1 MRSATLFRPAPAAT
15 GSEESENKGTESE
28 NHDTL
33 ATTPELL
40 SVAFEKAWRF
50 VKVDPMLA
58 HNEMA
63 LLRNTLR
70 QRLQQLHANGVDA
83 LRLANSAIL
92 ELRRELGKPAPIR
105 TKSIRCDD
113 APSKRSRRTATWR
126 AGRDGAN
133 RPDCSSDPLH
143 PRSGA
148 R

>member
-1 MRSATLFRPAPAAT
+1 MRSATLFRRAPAAT
-15 GSEESENKGTESE
+15 GSESENNDTESE

-33 ATTPELL
+33 PSTPELL

-70 QRLQQLHANGVDA
+70 QRLQQLHATGVDA

-105 TKSIRCDD
+105 TKSIRSDD
-113 APSKRSRRTATWR
+113 ASSKRSRRTATWR
-126 AGRDGAN
+126 TGRDGSS

-143 PRSGA
+143 PRSAA